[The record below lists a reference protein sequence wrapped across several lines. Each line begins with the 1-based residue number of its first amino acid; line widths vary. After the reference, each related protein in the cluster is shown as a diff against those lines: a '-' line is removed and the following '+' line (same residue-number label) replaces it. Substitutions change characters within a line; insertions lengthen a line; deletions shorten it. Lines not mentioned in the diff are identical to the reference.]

1 MVSIWRPGSKADLDT
16 CIVKS
21 PKVTVLLLSV
31 HPLLG
36 QAMLHPYPTPMMDLP
51 DQLMPPASP
60 SEYSNL

>member
-1 MVSIWRPGSKADLDT
+1 MVSIRRPGSKADLDT

-31 HPLLG
+31 HSLLG
-36 QAMLHPYPTPMMDLP
+36 QATLHPYPTPMTDLP

-60 SEYSNL
+60 SDYSNL